1 VELCTRRWIKEFV
14 IERNL
19 CPFARR
25 EWERDTIRYRLYLG
39 CSSDDL
45 LAVIDEECSL
55 LDVNAYT
62 ETTMIIVPNMLQ
74 DFLDF
79 NDFDYFDWNLNH
91 FLDDL
96 EDNFF
101 DRLLHNLLNDDR
113 DLYNFLNFFN
123 LNDWLLHLDDFLNN
137 FFNFNVF
144 NDFDR
149 LLDNFFN
156 LLDYDGFDRFFNNL
170 LNNLDSLDLNLDRL
184 FDDHDLLCYYRLLY
198 DLVDI
203 FDLDHWFFHDSLN
216 VSSNDLC
223 CEFALSSNS
232 IRLQFNL

>member
-1 VELCTRRWIKEFV
+1 MAKSKEQAVELCTRRWIKEFV

-79 NDFDYFDWNLNH
+79 NDFLGLCEELINSTSREGVYQVANFH
-91 FLDDL
+91 PRYQFAGTEPDDA
-96 EDNFF
+96 ENYTN
-101 DRLLHNLLNDDR
+101 RSP
-113 DLYNFLNFFN
+113 YPI
-123 LNDWLLHLDDFLNN
+123 LHLLREASVEIAIANHPDIGAIPDNNVARLNALGAPQLAAQLDEFLAAK
-137 FFNFNVF
+137 
-144 NDFDR
+144 
-149 LLDNFFN
+149 
-156 LLDYDGFDRFFNNL
+156 
-170 LNNLDSLDLNLDRL
+170 S
-184 FDDHDLLCYYRLLY
+184 
-198 DLVDI
+198 
-203 FDLDHWFFHDSLN
+203 
-216 VSSNDLC
+216 
-223 CEFALSSNS
+223 
-232 IRLQFNL
+232 

>member
-1 VELCTRRWIKEFV
+1 MAKSKEQAVELCTRRWIKEFV

-79 NDFDYFDWNLNH
+79 NDFLGSCEELINSTSREGVYQVASFH
-91 FLDDL
+91 PRYQFAGTEPDDA
-96 EDNFF
+96 ENYTN
-101 DRLLHNLLNDDR
+101 RSP
-113 DLYNFLNFFN
+113 YPM
-123 LNDWLLHLDDFLNN
+123 LHLLREASVEIAIANHPDIGAIPDNNVARLNALGAPELAAQLDEFLAAK
-137 FFNFNVF
+137 
-144 NDFDR
+144 
-149 LLDNFFN
+149 
-156 LLDYDGFDRFFNNL
+156 
-170 LNNLDSLDLNLDRL
+170 S
-184 FDDHDLLCYYRLLY
+184 
-198 DLVDI
+198 
-203 FDLDHWFFHDSLN
+203 
-216 VSSNDLC
+216 
-223 CEFALSSNS
+223 
-232 IRLQFNL
+232 